1 MWFIK
6 FYLKKKFFEFTTDVY
21 QVYLNLFNCFV
32 VQTQKKQAIKGNICI
47 LQINL
52 DLNILKLHKVCCYY
66 VNMKQVAVCTY
77 YNLYT
82 SASFC
87 LWSLYSSLC
96 YYYNVN

>member
-6 FYLKKKFFEFTTDVY
+6 FYLKKKFFKFTTDVY

-52 DLNILKLHKVCCYY
+52 DLNILKRQSVSLLCQYE
-66 VNMKQVAVCTY
+66 
-77 YNLYT
+77 T
-82 SASFC
+82 SSGMY
-87 LWSLYSSLC
+87 LL
-96 YYYNVN
+96 

>member
-1 MWFIK
+1 M
-6 FYLKKKFFEFTTDVY
+6 
-21 QVYLNLFNCFV
+21 YLNLSNCYV

-82 SASFC
+82 SAS
-87 LWSLYSSLC
+87 LSMKSVLIIMLLL
-96 YYYNVN
+96 

>member
-1 MWFIK
+1 M
-6 FYLKKKFFEFTTDVY
+6 
-21 QVYLNLFNCFV
+21 YLNLFNCFV

-82 SASFC
+82 SAS
-87 LWSLYSSLC
+87 LSMKSVLIIMLLL
-96 YYYNVN
+96 

>member
-1 MWFIK
+1 MI
-6 FYLKKKFFEFTTDVY
+6 YLILLKKKFFKFTTDVY

-82 SASFC
+82 SAS
-87 LWSLYSSLC
+87 LSMKSVLIIMLLL
-96 YYYNVN
+96 

>member
-6 FYLKKKFFEFTTDVY
+6 FYLKKKFFKFTTDVY

-82 SASFC
+82 SASLSMKSVC
-87 LWSLYSSLC
+87 THHY
-96 YYYNVN
+96 VIIIM